1 MLFDLHINMCNKSVW
16 VRMFQKGRLS
26 MEKQNITLSLP
37 REVLRKGKMLA
48 AQKGISLNEL
58 VRELLQMT
66 AENEEGYHTCAERQ
80 IRRMQEGTQLGTKG
94 KISWKRDQLHQR

>member
-1 MLFDLHINMCNKSVW
+1 
-16 VRMFQKGRLS
+16 

-37 REVLRKGKMLA
+37 REILKKGKMVA

-66 AENEEGYHTCAERQ
+66 AENEEEYHTSAERQ
-80 IRRMQEGTQLGTKG
+80 IRRMGEGIELGTKG
-94 KISWKRDQLHQR
+94 KISWKRDQLYQR

>member
-1 MLFDLHINMCNKSVW
+1 
-16 VRMFQKGRLS
+16 

-37 REVLRKGKMLA
+37 REILKKGKMVA

-66 AENEEGYHTCAERQ
+66 AENEEEYRTSAERQ
-80 IRRMQEGTQLGTKG
+80 IRRMEEGIELGTKG
-94 KISWKRDQLHQR
+94 KISWKRDQLYQR